1 MRRIPTNRSKKLQ
14 TLRTCRYFDSVRDD
28 ILIEISEGM
37 QLLHFKRGETVFW
50 ENETSNGLYIIE
62 KGSVKLYKLSQQ
74 GRELVIEVFSN
85 GDSFNEVPVF
95 DGENNPV
102 NVAALEESDIWIVDA
117 ESIRRSL
124 YKYPEVTKAVVLNLS
139 KNLRMLVSKVEEL
152 SFFQVTN
159 RLARLIDNL
168 PEEQLSGPTSVR
180 LTRDELAA
188 RLGTVREVVTR
199 SLKELERSGAIA
211 VSRNKIEV
219 VDKDR
224 LERGF
229 FLELLNFTGFYSF
242 IIQRLKLI

>member
-1 MRRIPTNRSKKLQ
+1 MRRIHANRSKKLQ
-14 TLRTCRYFDSVRDD
+14 ILKTCRYFDSVREE

-37 QLLHFKRGETVFW
+37 QLLHFTRGEAVFW
-50 ENETSNGLYIIE
+50 ENERSSGLYIIE

-102 NVAALEESDIWIVDA
+102 NVAALEECDIWVVDA
-117 ESIRRSL
+117 ESIRKSL

-139 KNLRMLVSKVEEL
+139 KNLRMLVTKVEEL

-168 PEEQLSGPTSVR
+168 PKEQLSGPSSVR

-211 VSRNKIEV
+211 VSRREIKIM
-219 VDKDR
+219 DQDR
-224 LERGF
+224 LDIWTQIPCE
-229 FLELLNFTGFYSF
+229 
-242 IIQRLKLI
+242 